1 MVGGAVDLAIG
12 AQAAT
17 RTGGLGREVAG
28 AFGDVG
34 VFLPLA
40 LGLVAVNGLNPT
52 LVFGL
57 AGLYY
62 LVTGWFY
69 RLPVPVQP
77 FKAVSAIAIA
87 GGLSAGTIH
96 AAAFGMSAGL
106 LLLSIG
112 RLPSVLER
120 LFVPAVVRGIQLGL
134 GIILLTSGVQLVMR
148 DPRITAAGALPDGLA
163 AWPYLPHAI
172 VLAGVLAA
180 AAVQRQRRVPAL
192 FIVGA
197 AGLAWGA
204 LSLPAALPAPALG
217 PVLTLPA
224 FPTAGEFT
232 TALVIL
238 VLPQLPLTL
247 GNSIVSTADVAREY
261 FGDRAARVTPR
272 TLLRDMG
279 LANAVAGAAGGI
291 PMCHGAGGMT
301 AHVRFGARTGLAMGV
316 AGALY
321 LALGLVFGASAAT
334 FLALFPATVLGILV
348 AYVGWQH
355 LLLVRR
361 LQRRADLAIAGL
373 IGLVTLVSGS
383 LALGF
388 GVGLAAYWA
397 GQAAAGARPDRV
409 PA

>member
-1 MVGGAVDLAIG
+1 MDLTIG
-12 AQAAT
+12 RQAAP
-17 RTGGLGREVAG
+17 RAGGLVREVAG

-62 LVTGWFY
+62 LLTGWFY

-87 GGLSAGTIH
+87 QGLSAGTIH

-106 LLLSIG
+106 LLLSAG
-112 RLPSVLER
+112 RLPAVLER

-134 GIILLTSGVQLVMR
+134 GIILLSSGVGLVTR
-148 DPRITAAGALPDGLA
+148 DPRIVAPGALPEVLA

-172 VLAGVLAA
+172 VLAGVLAVA
-180 AAVQRQRRVPAL
+180 AIQRQRHVPAL
-192 FIVGA
+192 FIAGA

-204 LSLPAALPAPALG
+204 VSLPAALPTPALG

-224 FPTAGEFT
+224 FPTAAEFA
-232 TALVIL
+232 TALVVL

-261 FGDRAARVTPR
+261 FGEGAARVTPR

-316 AGALY
+316 AGAFY

-361 LQRRADLAIAGL
+361 LERRSDLAIAGL
-373 IGLVTLVSGS
+373 IGAITLVSGS

-397 GQAAAGARPDRV
+397 ARAIPGTRPRRG